1 MAGPGLGRA
10 AAPQTAR
17 RAGPG
22 ARLLPRGRS
31 RVPALLSPAARPW
44 EPVTVLRSSAARR
57 AGSPLSKM
65 GARTTSRIRNFK
77 GALPSCLAAEDGG
90 RERRE
95 VSGKCGRKGRKDPH
109 TSLGIPDAT
118 RSLGRRCRLRVTC
131 HPNRT
136 SPQATASSLERKPE
150 NSFTTRKISY
160 SGWPGTARPWGPGQT
175 KPTHAASLRTES
187 HDPGLG
193 TTTGLRLRL
202 IRPQPAPSP
211 LGQSQAS
218 PWAPTLRRWRV
229 AECVTRCSSLSPGIS
244 AHPGRWPPGGT
255 NASSTC

>member
-1 MAGPGLGRA
+1 M
-10 AAPQTAR
+10 
-17 RAGPG
+17 
-22 ARLLPRGRS
+22 
-31 RVPALLSPAARPW
+31 
-44 EPVTVLRSSAARR
+44 LRSSAARR

-65 GARTTSRIRNFK
+65 GARTTSQIRNFK

-160 SGWPGTARPWGPGQT
+160 SGWPGTARPWGPGRT

>member
-1 MAGPGLGRA
+1 
-10 AAPQTAR
+10 
-17 RAGPG
+17 
-22 ARLLPRGRS
+22 
-31 RVPALLSPAARPW
+31 
-44 EPVTVLRSSAARR
+44 
-57 AGSPLSKM
+57 M
-65 GARTTSRIRNFK
+65 GARTTSRIRHFK

-160 SGWPGTARPWGPGQT
+160 SGWPGTARPWGPGRT

-229 AECVTRCSSLSPGIS
+229 AECVTRCSSLSPGNS

>member
-1 MAGPGLGRA
+1 M
-10 AAPQTAR
+10 
-17 RAGPG
+17 
-22 ARLLPRGRS
+22 
-31 RVPALLSPAARPW
+31 
-44 EPVTVLRSSAARR
+44 LRSSAARR

-65 GARTTSRIRNFK
+65 GARTTSRTRIRNFK

-160 SGWPGTARPWGPGQT
+160 SGWPGTARPWGPGRT